1 MITTTHNIDELGTLL
16 AQIKTLTAKAD
27 AIKKDIKEE
36 ASLSGQKKFE
46 GDDYVV
52 TYVESNVSTVDWK
65 AIAGPKGMP
74 QEAVTFLNRELNL
87 VLKHKSVS
95 ERFDSEGT
103 TAVGGTPEDLMR
115 TIVSDIDR
123 WKKIIEVAQVK
134 F

>member
-16 AQIKTLTAKAD
+16 AQIKTLTSKAD

-65 AIAGPKGMP
+65 AIAK
-74 QEAVTFLNRELNL
+74 ALNIPAELIAQHT
-87 VLKHKSVS
+87 K
-95 ERFDSEGT
+95 
-103 TAVGGTPEDLMR
+103 TAARYTVNCDA
-115 TIVSDIDR
+115 
-123 WKKIIEVAQVK
+123 K
-134 F
+134 